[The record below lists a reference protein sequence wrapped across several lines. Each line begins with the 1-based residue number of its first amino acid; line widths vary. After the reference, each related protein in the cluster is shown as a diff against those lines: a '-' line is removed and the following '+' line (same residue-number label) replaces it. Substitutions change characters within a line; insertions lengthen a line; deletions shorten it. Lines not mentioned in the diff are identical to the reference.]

1 MPEATSEDMLEDFY
15 PEAESPQ
22 EIQWTGD
29 AADEPTF
36 PEGAW
41 TDKTAVVE
49 TLLEGQHKYQV
60 KFEGVYWTAI
70 ATPPGTPL
78 TPGDTV
84 AILGRDGNELVVQP
98 LQAQPTM
105 THPEAVTDGQEQPL
119 SPAPT
124 DQPLSETPPPSTLV

>member
-1 MPEATSEDMLEDFY
+1 MPEEVQEDFY

-22 EIQWTGD
+22 EIQWAGD

-49 TLLEGQHKYQV
+49 TPLEGQHKSQV

-70 ATPPGTPL
+70 ATHPGTPL

-84 AILGRDGNELVVQP
+84 AILGRDGNELIVQTLP
-98 LQAQPTM
+98 QAQPTI
-105 THPEAVTDGQEQPL
+105 TPPAVVTDPQDQPL
-119 SPAPT
+119 SPDPT
-124 DQPLSETPPPSTLV
+124 DQPLRETPPPNTLV